1 MMVHGRAN
9 DVMSSGAVINDLK
22 KYDDGGDDPDLYVTK
37 IEYAPQIVRQQRC
50 SDEVT
55 LISTV
60 NLVALTA

>member
-1 MMVHGRAN
+1 MVHGRAN
-9 DVMSSGAVINDLK
+9 DVMSSGAVVNALK

-37 IEYAPQIVRQQRC
+37 NEYAPQIARQQRC

-55 LISTV
+55 LIYTE